1 MRALRLRVGLFLCGV
16 STALLVLV
24 ILAVAGVLP
33 VKTDKT
39 VIVRS
44 QAGTAST
51 TTALQSD
58 ALTAQQIYQRDAHG
72 VVEIEATLTT
82 SESEGSFP
90 FSIPLG
96 PQTEQLLGSGFVV
109 SKDGYVLTNAHVVSS
124 DGQTAKTV
132 KVVFKGP
139 GSQTKQVT
147 GTVVGADNT
156 SDVALIKV
164 DPSKIGTL
172 DVLPLGSSTAVQ
184 PGEPVVAIGNPLG
197 YDFSITSGIVSAT
210 NRDLQSPNGATIS
223 NGIQTD
229 AAINEGNSGGPLID
243 STGHVIG
250 INEQIATQSG
260 GNEGLGFA
268 VPIDSAVGIMDQL
281 KKSGSVTY
289 AWLGI
294 SGQTLTS
301 DVAQAL
307 GIKTTHGVL
316 VTQVKAGTPAAKAGL
331 RGGTAQLSL
340 QGQTYEVG
348 GDIITA
354 VNNISLSSMEQLTA
368 LITAHKPGDVV
379 TLTIVRDAQARSLK
393 VTLAARPASV

>member
-1 MRALRLRVGLFLCGV
+1 MRVLRSRVGLFLCGV
-16 STALLVLV
+16 TTVLLVLL
-24 ILAVAGVLP
+24 ILVVVGVLP
-33 VKTDKT
+33 VKSDKT
-39 VIVRS
+39 VIVR
-44 QAGTAST
+44 QEAGASM
-51 TTALQSD
+51 TALQSD
-58 ALTAQQIYQRDAHG
+58 ALTPQQIYQRSARG
-72 VVEIEATLTT
+72 VVEIEATFTT
-82 SESEGSFP
+82 SASEGSFP

-96 PQTEQLLGSGFVV
+96 PQTEQALGSGFVV

-307 GIKTTHGVL
+307 GLKTTQGVL
-316 VTQVKAGTPAAKAGL
+316 VARVLAHTPAAKAGL
-331 RGGTAQLSL
+331 RGGTAQLLL

-354 VNNISLSSMEQLTA
+354 VNGTKVTSMAQLATIIA
-368 LITAHKPGDVV
+368 ARKPGDVV
-379 TLTIVRDAQARSLK
+379 TLTIVRDSEIKSLK
-393 VTLAARPASV
+393 VTLAARPSSV

>member
-1 MRALRLRVGLFLCGV
+1 MRVVRSRVGLFVCGV
-16 STALLVLV
+16 FAALLVLV

-33 VKTDKT
+33 VKSEKT
-39 VIVRS
+39 VIVR
-44 QAGTAST
+44 QGAGASM
-51 TTALQSD
+51 TALQSGV
-58 ALTAQQIYQRDAHG
+58 LTPQQIYQRDAHG
-72 VVEIEATLTT
+72 VVEIEATFTT
-82 SESEGSFP
+82 SASQGSFP

-96 PQTEQLLGSGFVV
+96 PQTEQALGSGFVV
-109 SKDGYVLTNAHVVSS
+109 SKDGYILTNAHVVSS
-124 DGQTAKTV
+124 NGQTAKTV
-132 KVVFKGP
+132 KVVFKGT
-139 GSQTKQVT
+139 GSQTKEVT

-164 DPSKIGTL
+164 DPSKVGTL
-172 DVLPLGSSTAVQ
+172 DVLPLGSSAAVQ
-184 PGEPVVAIGNPLG
+184 PGESVVAIGNPLG
-197 YDFSITSGIVSAT
+197 YDFSITAGIVSAT

-268 VPIDSAVGIMDQL
+268 VPIDSAVGVMKQL

-294 SGQTLTS
+294 AGQTLTS
-301 DVAQAL
+301 NVAQAL
-307 GIKTTHGVL
+307 GIKTTQGVL
-316 VTQVKAGTPAAKAGL
+316 VTEVRAGTPAAKAGL
-331 RGGTAQLSL
+331 KGGTAQLSL
-340 QGQTYEVG
+340 QSQTYEVG

-354 VNNISLSSMEQLTA
+354 INNTKLTSMEQLTA
-368 LITAHKPGDVV
+368 IITGHKPGDVV
-379 TLTIVRDAQARSLK
+379 TLTIVRDTQTKSLK
-393 VTLAARPASV
+393 VTLAARPASA